1 MLQPLPVAAQA
12 VSFIGAGLT
21 MVAYGASAS
30 VGLTDRGENLEPSP
44 ARTSQTAEE
53 SDHGIAE
60 SLGCR
65 LEVYACKGY

>member
-21 MVAYGASAS
+21 MVASGASAS
-30 VGLTDRGENLEPSP
+30 VGLTDRGENREPST
-44 ARTSQTAEE
+44 AETSRAAEE
-53 SDHGIAE
+53 SDQGITD